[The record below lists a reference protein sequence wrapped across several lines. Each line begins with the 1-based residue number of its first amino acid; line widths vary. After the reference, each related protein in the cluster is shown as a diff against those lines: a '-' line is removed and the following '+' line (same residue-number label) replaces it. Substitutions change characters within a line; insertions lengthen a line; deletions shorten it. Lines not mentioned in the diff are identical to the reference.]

1 MRPHMISSMTGF
13 GSAEGKV
20 GSVRVSVEL
29 RTVNHRF
36 FNPSIK
42 LPGAF
47 AKWEGDVREMLRQR
61 IARGHVALTARLDRD
76 SAPGGGIN
84 EQRFAAYVAVLRSLQ
99 QKYGLSETLDASTVL
114 SLPDVVDALSQEA
127 DEGTVDELLG
137 VVERAVTALR
147 GMRSEEGARLA
158 RFLRERI
165 DLVAASVDRIAER
178 APIRLAE
185 HGARLRKSV
194 RELAGATNVDP
205 QRLAQEVAIL
215 ADRMDISEEIDRFRA
230 HIDAF
235 RDSLVEDGSEA
246 VGKRLGFLLQE
257 MVREANTMGSKA
269 ADAPILGEVVSIKE
283 ELERIREQVENVE

>member
-1 MRPHMISSMTGF
+1 MISSMTGF

-42 LPGAF
+42 LPNPF
-47 AKWEGDVREMLRQR
+47 TKWEGDVREHLRQR
-61 IARGHVALTARLDRD
+61 IARGHVALTARIDRD
-76 SAPGGGIN
+76 SNPGGGIN
-84 EQRFAAYVAVLRSLQ
+84 EARFAEYVGVLRALQ
-99 QKYGLSETLDASTVL
+99 ERYGLSGALDASTIL
-114 SLPDVVDALSQEA
+114 SLPDVVDLVTHEG
-127 DEGTVDELLG
+127 DDGTVDQLVG
-137 VVERAVTALR
+137 IVEKAVTALR
-147 GMRSEEGARLA
+147 AMRCEEGARLTTL
-158 RFLRERI
+158 LRERM
-165 DLVAASVDRIAER
+165 DLVSGSVDRVAER

-194 RELAGATNVDP
+194 RELAGANNVDP

-215 ADRMDISEEIDRFRA
+215 ADRLDISEEIDRFRA
-230 HIDAF
+230 HIGAF
-235 RDSLVEDGSEA
+235 CQTLVDNEGDA

-269 ADAPILGEVVSIKE
+269 SDAPILAEVVGIKE

>member
-1 MRPHMISSMTGF
+1 MISSMTGF

-20 GSVRVSVEL
+20 GSVRVSIEL

-42 LPGAF
+42 LPAAF
-47 AKWEGDVREMLRQR
+47 SKWEGDVREMLRQQ
-61 IARGHVALTARLDRD
+61 IARGHMALTARVDRD

-84 EQRFAAYVAVLRSLQ
+84 ERRFGDYVSVLRGLQ
-99 QKYGLSETLDASTVL
+99 EKYGLSAELDAATVL
-114 SLPDVVDALSQEA
+114 SLPDVVDAIPRDEDDGTVGELLAVVDRAVKALRTMRS
-127 DEGTVDELLG
+127 DEGT
-137 VVERAVTALR
+137 
-147 GMRSEEGARLA
+147 RLA
-158 RFLRERI
+158 GFLRERI
-165 DLVAASVDRIAER
+165 TFVDDCVNKIAER
-178 APIRLAE
+178 APIRLTE

-194 RELAGATNVDP
+194 RDLAGANNVDP

-230 HIDAF
+230 HIEAF
-235 RDSLVEDGSEA
+235 GTSVDDSGSDA

-269 ADAPILGEVVSIKE
+269 GDAPILSYVVGIKE
-283 ELERIREQVENVE
+283 ELEKIREQVENVE

>member
-1 MRPHMISSMTGF
+1 MISSMTGF
-13 GSAEGKV
+13 GSAEGRV

-42 LPGAF
+42 LPVTF
-47 AKWEGDVREMLRQR
+47 TKWEGDVRELLRQR
-61 IARGHVALTARLDRD
+61 IARGHVALTARIEREAA
-76 SAPGGGIN
+76 SGAGIN
-84 EQRFAAYVAVLRSLQ
+84 EERFAEYVTMLRSLQ
-99 QKYGLSETLDASTVL
+99 ERYGLSGVLDAATVL
-114 SLPDVVDALSQEA
+114 SLPDVVDGLPHDGEDGSA
-127 DEGTVDELLG
+127 GELLT
-137 VVERAVTALR
+137 VVDKALKALQA
-147 GMRSEEGARLA
+147 MRSEEGARL
-158 RFLRERI
+158 FGFVRERI
-165 DLVAASVDRIAER
+165 DLVAASLDRAAER

-185 HGARLRKSV
+185 HGTRLRKSV
-194 RELAGATNVDP
+194 RDLAGANNVDP

-215 ADRMDISEEIDRFRA
+215 ADRMDMSEEIDRFRA

-235 RDSLVEDGSEA
+235 CKTLSENESEA

-269 ADAPILGEVVSIKE
+269 GDAPILSEVVAIKE

>member
-1 MRPHMISSMTGF
+1 MISSMTGF

-20 GSVRVSVEL
+20 GALRVSVEL

-42 LPGAF
+42 LPGSF
-47 AKWEGDVREMLRQR
+47 SKWEGDVREILRQR
-61 IARGHVALTARLDRD
+61 IARGHVALTARVDRD
-76 SAPGGGIN
+76 STAAGGIN
-84 EQRFAAYVAVLRSLQ
+84 EARFAEYVEVLRGLQ
-99 QKYGLSETLDASTVL
+99 KRHGLTGGLDAATVL
-114 SLPDVVDALSQEA
+114 SLPDVVNLVTHDA
-127 DEGTVDELLG
+127 DEGTVDELLA
-137 VVERAVTALR
+137 VVETAVTALR
-147 GMRSEEGARLA
+147 GMRSEEGARLSG
-158 RFLRERI
+158 FLRERM

-178 APIRLAE
+178 APIRLVE
-185 HGARLRKSV
+185 HGTRLRKSV
-194 RELAGATNVDP
+194 RELAGAANVDA
-205 QRLAQEVAIL
+205 QRLAQEIAIL

-235 RDSLVEDGSEA
+235 CKTLDETESEA

>member
-1 MRPHMISSMTGF
+1 MISSMTGF

-42 LPGAF
+42 LPAVF
-47 AKWEGDVREMLRQR
+47 SKWEGDVRELLRQQ
-61 IARGHVALTARLDRD
+61 IARGHVALTARVDRD

-84 EQRFAAYVAVLRSLQ
+84 ERRFGEYVSVLRGLQ
-99 QKYGLSETLDASTVL
+99 QKYGLTADLDAATVL
-114 SLPDVVDALSQEA
+114 SLPDVVDTLAREE
-127 DEGTVDELLG
+127 DEGTVGELLG
-137 VVERAVTALR
+137 VVDRAAKALR
-147 GMRSEEGARLA
+147 TMRSEEGSRLA
-158 RFLRERI
+158 GFLIERI
-165 DLVAASVDRIAER
+165 GLVATCIDRIAER

-185 HGARLRKSV
+185 HSARLKKSV
-194 RELAGATNVDP
+194 RELAGANNVDP

-230 HIDAF
+230 HIEAF
-235 RDSLVEDGSEA
+235 KTSIEDDGSEA

-269 ADAPILGEVVSIKE
+269 SDAPILSDVVGIKE

>member
-1 MRPHMISSMTGF
+1 MISSMTGF

-47 AKWEGDVREMLRQR
+47 TKWEGDVRELLRQR
-61 IARGHVALTARLDRD
+61 IARGHVALTARIDRE
-76 SAPGGGIN
+76 AAAGAGIN
-84 EQRFAAYVAVLRSLQ
+84 EERFAKYVGVLRSLQ
-99 QKYGLSETLDASTVL
+99 ERYGLSGALDAATVL
-114 SLPDVVDALSQEA
+114 SLPDVVDGLAHDAE
-127 DEGTVDELLG
+127 DGTVDELVA
-137 VVERAVTALR
+137 VVDKAIRALR
-147 GMRSEEGARLA
+147 TMRGDEGARLYG
-158 RFLRERI
+158 FVQERI
-165 DLVAASVDRIAER
+165 DLVAASVDRVADR

-185 HGARLRKSV
+185 HGTRLRKSV
-194 RELAGATNVDP
+194 RELAGANNVDP

-235 RDSLVEDGSEA
+235 RKTLSGSDSEA

-269 ADAPILGEVVSIKE
+269 SDAPILGEVVTIKE

>member
-1 MRPHMISSMTGF
+1 MISSMTGF

-36 FNPSIK
+36 FNPSVK

-47 AKWEGDVREMLRQR
+47 TKWEGDVRELLRQR
-61 IARGHVALTARLDRD
+61 IVRGHVALTARIDRD
-76 SAPGGGIN
+76 SVQAGGIN
-84 EQRFAAYVAVLRSLQ
+84 EERFAEYVAVLRALQ
-99 QKYGLSETLDASTVL
+99 ERYGLSGALDAATVL
-114 SLPDVVDALSQEA
+114 SLPDVVDILTREGE
-127 DEGTVDELLG
+127 DGTVDELLA
-137 VVERAVTALR
+137 VVEKAVGALR
-147 GMRSEEGARLA
+147 RMRSDEGARLA
-158 RFLRERI
+158 GFLRERI
-165 DLVAASVDRIAER
+165 DLVAACVDRSAER

-194 RELAGATNVDP
+194 RELAGANNVDP

-235 RDSLVEDGSEA
+235 CHTLDESGGEA

-269 ADAPILGEVVSIKE
+269 SDAPILAEVVSIKE

>member
-1 MRPHMISSMTGF
+1 MISSMTGF
-13 GSAEGKV
+13 GSAEGRV

-42 LPGAF
+42 LPGTF
-47 AKWEGDVREMLRQR
+47 TKWEGEVRELLRQR
-61 IARGHVALTARLDRD
+61 IARGHVALTARIDRE
-76 SAPGGGIN
+76 ATPGAGIN
-84 EQRFAAYVAVLRSLQ
+84 EERFAEYVRMLRSLQ
-99 QKYGLSETLDASTVL
+99 ERYGLSGVLDAATVL
-114 SLPDVVDALSQEA
+114 SLPDVVDGLPHDGE
-127 DEGTVDELLG
+127 DGLVDELLA
-137 VVERAVTALR
+137 VVEKALKPLRA
-147 GMRSEEGARLA
+147 MRSEEGARL
-158 RFLRERI
+158 FGFVRERI
-165 DLVAASVDRIAER
+165 DLVAASVDRAAER

-185 HGARLRKSV
+185 HGTRLRTSV
-194 RELAGATNVDP
+194 RDLAGANNVDP

-215 ADRMDISEEIDRFRA
+215 ADRLDISEEIDRFRA

-235 RDSLVEDGSEA
+235 CKTLSENESEA

-269 ADAPILGEVVSIKE
+269 SDAPILNEVVVIKE

>member
-1 MRPHMISSMTGF
+1 MISSMTGF
-13 GSAEGKV
+13 GSAEGRV

-42 LPGAF
+42 LPGTF
-47 AKWEGDVREMLRQR
+47 TKWEGEVRELLRQR
-61 IARGHVALTARLDRD
+61 IARGHVALTARIEREAA
-76 SAPGGGIN
+76 SGAGIN
-84 EQRFAAYVAVLRSLQ
+84 EERFAEYVRMLRSLQ
-99 QKYGLSETLDASTVL
+99 ERYGLSAVLDAATVL
-114 SLPDVVDALSQEA
+114 SLPDVVDGLPHDGE
-127 DEGTVDELLG
+127 DGLVDELLA
-137 VVERAVTALR
+137 VVDKALKALR
-147 GMRSEEGARLA
+147 AMRSEEGARL
-158 RFLRERI
+158 FGFVRERI
-165 DLVAASVDRIAER
+165 DLVAASVDRAAER

-185 HGARLRKSV
+185 HGTRLRTSV
-194 RELAGATNVDP
+194 RDLAGANNVDP

-215 ADRMDISEEIDRFRA
+215 ADRLDISEEIDRFRA

-235 RDSLVEDGSEA
+235 CKTLSENESEA

-269 ADAPILGEVVSIKE
+269 SDAPILNEVVVIKE

>member
-1 MRPHMISSMTGF
+1 MISSMTGF

-20 GSVRVSVEL
+20 GALRVSVEL

-42 LPGAF
+42 LPASF
-47 AKWEGDVREMLRQR
+47 SKWEGDVREILRQR
-61 IARGHVALTARLDRD
+61 IARGHVALTGRIDRD
-76 SAPGGGIN
+76 SAPTGGIN
-84 EQRFAAYVAVLRSLQ
+84 ETRFAEYIAVLRGLQ
-99 QKYGLSETLDASTVL
+99 QRHGLTGGLDAATVL
-114 SLPDVVDALSQEA
+114 SLPDVVDLVSHGR
-127 DEGTVDELLG
+127 DEGTVDELLA
-137 VVERAVTALR
+137 VVETAVSALR
-147 GMRSEEGARLA
+147 AMRAEEGARLSG
-158 RFLRERI
+158 FLRERI
-165 DLVAASVDRIAER
+165 SLVADSVDRIAER

-194 RELAGATNVDP
+194 RELAGAANVDP

-235 RDSLVEDGSEA
+235 CKTLDETESEA

>member
-1 MRPHMISSMTGF
+1 MISSMTGF
-13 GSAEGKV
+13 GSAEGRV

-42 LPGAF
+42 LPGTF
-47 AKWEGDVREMLRQR
+47 TKWEGDVRELLRQR
-61 IARGHVALTARLDRD
+61 ITRGHVALTARIDREAV
-76 SAPGGGIN
+76 SAAGIN
-84 EQRFAAYVAVLRSLQ
+84 EERFAEYVTMLRSLQ
-99 QKYGLSETLDASTVL
+99 ERYGLSGVLDAATVL
-114 SLPDVVDALSQEA
+114 SLPDVVDGLSHDGE
-127 DEGTVDELLG
+127 DGSVDELLAI
-137 VVERAVTALR
+137 VDKALKALR
-147 GMRSEEGARLA
+147 AMRSEEGARL
-158 RFLRERI
+158 FGFVRERI
-165 DLVAASVDRIAER
+165 DLVAASVDRAAER
-178 APIRLAE
+178 APIRVAE
-185 HGARLRKSV
+185 HGTRLRKSV
-194 RELAGATNVDP
+194 RDLAGANNVDP

-235 RDSLVEDGSEA
+235 CKTLSKNDGEA

-269 ADAPILGEVVSIKE
+269 SDAPILSDVVAMKE

>member
-1 MRPHMISSMTGF
+1 MISSMTGF

-20 GSVRVSVEL
+20 GALRVSVEL

-42 LPGAF
+42 LPGSF
-47 AKWEGDVREMLRQR
+47 SKWEGDVREILRQR
-61 IARGHVALTARLDRD
+61 IARGHVALTARVDRD
-76 SAPGGGIN
+76 STPAGGIN
-84 EQRFAAYVAVLRSLQ
+84 EARFAEYVEVLRGLQ
-99 QKYGLSETLDASTVL
+99 KRHGLSGGLDAATVL
-114 SLPDVVDALSQEA
+114 SLPDVVNLVTHDG
-127 DEGTVDELLG
+127 DEGTVDEFLG
-137 VVERAVTALR
+137 VVETAITALR
-147 GMRSEEGARLA
+147 AMRLEEGARLCV
-158 RFLRERI
+158 FLRERM
-165 DLVAASVDRIAER
+165 DLVAGSVDRIGER
-178 APIRLAE
+178 APIRLVE
-185 HGARLRKSV
+185 HGTRLRKSV
-194 RELAGATNVDP
+194 RELAGAANVDA
-205 QRLAQEVAIL
+205 QRLAQEIAIL

-235 RDSLVEDGSEA
+235 CKTLDETGSEA

>member
-1 MRPHMISSMTGF
+1 MISSMTGF

-42 LPGAF
+42 LPAAF
-47 AKWEGDVREMLRQR
+47 SKWEGDVRELLRQQ
-61 IARGHVALTARLDRD
+61 IARGHVALTARVDRD

-84 EQRFAAYVAVLRSLQ
+84 ERRFGEYVGILRALQ
-99 QKYGLSETLDASTVL
+99 EKYGLSAELDAATVL
-114 SLPDVVDALSQEA
+114 SLPDVVDALSRDE

-137 VVERAVTALR
+137 VVDRAAKALR
-147 GMRSEEGARLA
+147 TMRSEEGCRLA
-158 RFLRERI
+158 GFLRERI
-165 DLVAASVDRIAER
+165 TLVSNCVDRIAER
-178 APIRLAE
+178 APIRLSE
-185 HGARLRKSV
+185 HGARLKKSV
-194 RELAGATNVDP
+194 RELAGANNVDP

-235 RDSLVEDGSEA
+235 CTSINDNENDA

-269 ADAPILGEVVSIKE
+269 SDAPILADVVGIKE

>member
-1 MRPHMISSMTGF
+1 MISSMTGF
-13 GSAEGKV
+13 GSAEGSV

-42 LPGAF
+42 LPLTF
-47 AKWEGDVREMLRQR
+47 TKWEGDVRELLRQR
-61 IARGHVALTARLDRD
+61 IARGHVALTARIEREAA
-76 SAPGGGIN
+76 SGAGIN
-84 EQRFAAYVAVLRSLQ
+84 EERFAEYVTMLRSLQ
-99 QKYGLSETLDASTVL
+99 ERYGLSGVLDAATVL
-114 SLPDVVDALSQEA
+114 SLPDVVDGLPHDGEDGSV
-127 DEGTVDELLG
+127 GELLT
-137 VVERAVTALR
+137 VVDKALKALR
-147 GMRSEEGARLA
+147 AMRSEEGARL
-158 RFLRERI
+158 FGFVRERI
-165 DLVAASVDRIAER
+165 DLVAASLDRAAER
-178 APIRLAE
+178 APIRLEE
-185 HGARLRKSV
+185 HGTRLRKSV
-194 RELAGATNVDP
+194 RDLATANNVDP

-235 RDSLVEDGSEA
+235 CKTLSQNESEA

-269 ADAPILGEVVSIKE
+269 SDAPILSEVVAIKE

>member
-1 MRPHMISSMTGF
+1 MTGF
-13 GSAEGKV
+13 GSSEGKV
-20 GSVRVSVEL
+20 GSLRVSVEL

-42 LPGAF
+42 LPAAF
-47 AKWEGDVREMLRQR
+47 SKWEGDVREILRQR
-61 IARGHVALTARLDRD
+61 IARGHAALTARVDRD
-76 SAPGGGIN
+76 STPAGGIN
-84 EQRFAAYVAVLRSLQ
+84 EARFAEYVAVLRGLQ
-99 QKYGLSETLDASTVL
+99 ERHGLTGGLDAATVL
-114 SLPDVVDALSQEA
+114 SLPDVVNLVSH
-127 DEGTVDELLG
+127 EGDDGSVDELLA
-137 VVERAVTALR
+137 VVERAVASLLA
-147 GMRSEEGARLA
+147 MRSEEGARLA
-158 RFLRERI
+158 GFLLERI
-165 DLVAASVDRIAER
+165 NLVAASVDRIAER

-185 HGARLRKSV
+185 HGTRLRKSV
-194 RELAGATNVDP
+194 RELAGAANVDP

-215 ADRMDISEEIDRFRA
+215 ADRMDISEEIDRFKA

-235 RDSLVEDGSEA
+235 CNTLDETESDA

>member
-1 MRPHMISSMTGF
+1 MISSMTGF
-13 GSAEGKV
+13 GSAEGRV

-42 LPGAF
+42 LPGTF
-47 AKWEGDVREMLRQR
+47 TKWEGEVRELLRQR
-61 IARGHVALTARLDRD
+61 IARGHVALTARIEREAA
-76 SAPGGGIN
+76 SGAGIN
-84 EQRFAAYVAVLRSLQ
+84 EERFAEYVRMLRSLQ
-99 QKYGLSETLDASTVL
+99 ERYGLSGVLDAATVL
-114 SLPDVVDALSQEA
+114 SLPDVVDGLPHDGE
-127 DEGTVDELLG
+127 DGLVDELLA
-137 VVERAVTALR
+137 VVDKALKALR
-147 GMRSEEGARLA
+147 AMRSEEGARL
-158 RFLRERI
+158 FGFVRERI
-165 DLVAASVDRIAER
+165 DLVAASVDRAAER

-185 HGARLRKSV
+185 HGTRLRTSV
-194 RELAGATNVDP
+194 RDLAGANNVDP

-215 ADRMDISEEIDRFRA
+215 ADRLDISEEIDRFRA

-235 RDSLVEDGSEA
+235 CKTLSENESEA

-269 ADAPILGEVVSIKE
+269 SDAPILNEVVVIKE

>member
-1 MRPHMISSMTGF
+1 MTGF

-42 LPGAF
+42 LPAAF
-47 AKWEGDVREMLRQR
+47 SKWEGDVRELLRQQ
-61 IARGHVALTARLDRD
+61 IARGHVALTARVDRD
-76 SAPGGGIN
+76 TAPGGGIN
-84 EQRFAAYVAVLRSLQ
+84 ERRFGEYVGILRGLQ
-99 QKYGLSETLDASTVL
+99 EKYALSAELDAATIL
-114 SLPDVVDALSQEA
+114 SLPDVVDALSRDE
-127 DEGTVDELLG
+127 DEGTVDELLS
-137 VVERAVTALR
+137 VVDRAAKALR
-147 GMRSEEGARLA
+147 AMRTEEGCRLA
-158 RFLRERI
+158 GFLKERI
-165 DLVAASVDRIAER
+165 TLVGQCVDRIAER
-178 APIRLAE
+178 APIRLSE
-185 HGARLRKSV
+185 HGARLKKSV
-194 RELAGATNVDP
+194 RELAGANNVDP

-235 RDSLVEDGSEA
+235 CSSINDNGNEA

-269 ADAPILGEVVSIKE
+269 SDAPILADVVGIKE

>member
-1 MRPHMISSMTGF
+1 MISSMTGF

-42 LPGAF
+42 LPAAF
-47 AKWEGDVREMLRQR
+47 SKWEGDVRELLRQR
-61 IARGHVALTARLDRD
+61 IARGHVALTARVDRD
-76 SAPGGGIN
+76 SSPGGGIN
-84 EQRFAAYVAVLRSLQ
+84 ERRFGEYVGILRGLQ
-99 QKYGLSETLDASTVL
+99 DKYELSAELDAATIL
-114 SLPDVVDALSQEA
+114 SLPDVVDSLAKED
-127 DEGTVDELLG
+127 DEGTVDELLAI
-137 VVERAVTALR
+137 VDRATQTLR
-147 GMRSEEGARLA
+147 TMRGEEGARLA
-158 RFLRERI
+158 GFLKERI
-165 DLVAASVDRIAER
+165 GLVAGCVDRIAER

-185 HGARLRKSV
+185 HGARLKKSV
-194 RELAGATNVDP
+194 RELAGANNVDP

-235 RDSLVEDGSEA
+235 SSSISDNGTEA

-269 ADAPILGEVVSIKE
+269 SDAPILADVVGIKE

>member
-1 MRPHMISSMTGF
+1 MTGF

-20 GSVRVSVEL
+20 GALRVSVEL

-42 LPGAF
+42 LPGSF
-47 AKWEGDVREMLRQR
+47 SKWEGDVREILRQR
-61 IARGHVALTARLDRD
+61 IARGHVALTARVDRD
-76 SAPGGGIN
+76 STAAGGIN
-84 EQRFAAYVAVLRSLQ
+84 EARFAEYVEVLRGLQ
-99 QKYGLSETLDASTVL
+99 HRHGLSGGLDAATVL
-114 SLPDVVDALSQEA
+114 SLPDVVNLVTHDG
-127 DEGTVDELLG
+127 DEGTVDELLS
-137 VVERAVTALR
+137 VVETAVTALR
-147 GMRSEEGARLA
+147 GMRAEEGARLSG
-158 RFLRERI
+158 FLRERM

-185 HGARLRKSV
+185 HGTRLRKSV
-194 RELAGATNVDP
+194 RELAGAANVDA
-205 QRLAQEVAIL
+205 QRLAQEIAIL

-235 RDSLVEDGSEA
+235 CKTLAETESEA

>member
-1 MRPHMISSMTGF
+1 MISSMTGF

-42 LPGAF
+42 LPSAF
-47 AKWEGDVREMLRQR
+47 TKWEGDVRELLRQR
-61 IARGHVALTARLDRD
+61 IARGHVALTARVDREAD
-76 SAPGGGIN
+76 AGAGIN
-84 EQRFAAYVAVLRSLQ
+84 EERFAKYVAVLRSLQ
-99 QKYGLSETLDASTVL
+99 DRYGLSGVLDAATVL
-114 SLPDVVDALSQEA
+114 SLPDVVDGLAHDAEDGS
-127 DEGTVDELLG
+127 VDELLA
-137 VVERAVTALR
+137 VVDKAVTALR
-147 GMRSEEGARLA
+147 RMRGDEGARLYG
-158 RFLRERI
+158 FVEERI
-165 DLVAASVDRIAER
+165 DIVVASVDRVADR

-185 HGARLRKSV
+185 HGTRLRKSV
-194 RELAGATNVDP
+194 RDLAGANNVDP

-235 RDSLVEDGSEA
+235 RKTLSVSDHEA

-269 ADAPILGEVVSIKE
+269 SDAPILGEVVAVKE